1 MKSKNLAMWC
11 LVLITLTPFTANA
24 NLLEKL
30 QCKYLN
36 YQTNKNLILPSDK
49 NQYKEVDL
57 IGNIPP
63 YSKPKQVIK
72 KKRRRNKH

>member
-11 LVLITLTPFTANA
+11 LVFITLTPLTANA
-24 NLLEKL
+24 NLLEKIQYQYL
-30 QCKYLN
+30 KYR
-36 YQTNKNLILPSDK
+36 TNKNLILPSDK
-49 NQYKEVDL
+49 NQYEEVDM